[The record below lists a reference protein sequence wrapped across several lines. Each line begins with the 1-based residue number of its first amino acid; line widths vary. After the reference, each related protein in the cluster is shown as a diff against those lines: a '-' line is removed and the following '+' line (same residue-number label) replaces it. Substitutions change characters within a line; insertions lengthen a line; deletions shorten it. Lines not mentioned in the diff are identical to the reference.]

1 MNKCFAFAAPALAA
15 LILTACHGSG
25 GPGSSP
31 ILPAANSHA
40 SRFAMHR
47 LAKGIDKIDHIVIVV
62 QENRSFN
69 NLFMGFPG
77 AKTATSGYDSK
88 NQKIVL
94 QPMPLSLPW
103 DIQHNSQGYLL
114 SCNGTGKIPGT
125 HCRMNGFNKE
135 YWGCDKAGAPKCPI
149 KYPPYSYV
157 PRKQIEPYWSMA
169 QQYVLADEMYPSNFD
184 DSSYVSHEY
193 IIAGQAA
200 AATNYPLLGNWGCP
214 GGPSDKVPRVGK
226 NPPRGTP
233 SPKPMVVCFDYN
245 TLGNELDDKGLPWSF
260 YAGPLGVKGPG
271 GKECGSGPQGKKNGS
286 GSGSYKETGIWSTY
300 QSIRNICYG
309 PDWDNDVF
317 SGPPRF
323 LQDIGKGTLRDVTW
337 ITPYCRDSD
346 HPKCSPDGGPSWVA
360 SVVNAIGESKFWNS
374 TAIFIFWDDSG
385 GFFDAEPPQ
394 YVDYDGLG
402 IRVPL
407 IVISPY
413 AKKGYVS
420 HEHYEHGS
428 ILKFIEARFGLAAL
442 TSNGSDVRAKSLNS
456 CFNFSQPP
464 RKFVPIKSKLGIDY
478 FLNEPVDYR
487 PADTN

>member
-1 MNKCFAFAAPALAA
+1 MKKFFAFAGALAA
-15 LILTACHGSG
+15 LILTACRGSG
-25 GPGSSP
+25 GSGAST
-31 ILPAANSHA
+31 ILPISNSQAA
-40 SRFAMHR
+40 RFAMNR
-47 LAKGIDKIDHIVIVV
+47 SGKPIDRIDHIVIVI

-77 AKTATSGYDSK
+77 AKTATYGHDSMG
-88 NQKIVL
+88 QKVVL
-94 QPMPLSLPW
+94 KPMSLSLSW
-103 DIQHNSQGYLL
+103 DIEHNQQAYLAA
-114 SCNGTGKIPGT
+114 CNGKGKIPGT
-125 HCRMNGFNKE
+125 ECRMNGFNKE
-135 YWGCDKAGAPKCPI
+135 TWQCDQPGYPKCPI

-157 PRKQIEPYWSMA
+157 PQSQIAPYWSMA

-200 AATNYPLLGNWGCP
+200 QATNYPLTNWGCP
-214 GGPSDKVPRVGK
+214 GGPTDTVQRVGAK
-226 NPPRGTP
+226 PPRGTP
-233 SPKPMVVCFDYN
+233 SPKPMVVCFDYK
-245 TLGNELDDKGLPWSF
+245 TLGNELDDASPPLSWSF
-260 YAGPLGVKGPG
+260 YAGPLGAKGPG
-271 GKECGSGPQGKKNGS
+271 GKACGSGPEPD
-286 GSGSYKETGIWSTY
+286 YRETGIWSTY
-300 QSIRNICYG
+300 QSIKGICYG

-317 SGPPRF
+317 SGPPQF
-323 LQDIGKGTLRDVTW
+323 LRDIGKGTLRDVTW

-346 HPKCSPDGGPSWVA
+346 HPGAGCAPDGGPSWVA
-360 SVVNAIGESKFWNS
+360 SVVNAIGKSKFWNS

-428 ILKFIEARFGLAAL
+428 ILKFIEQRFGLAAL
-442 TSNGSDVRAKSLNS
+442 TTNGSDVRAKSLDS
-456 CFNFSQPP
+456 CFDFSQSP

-478 FLNEPVDYR
+478 FLHEPVDYH